1 MVNIF
6 AILSIYWRSID
17 LVNSCSIDFVFQIP
31 TVKKIGKVL
40 IWAYMSW
47 GILTETHP
55 SSTFKFKE
63 V

>member
-31 TVKKIGKVL
+31 TVKKNRKGFD
-40 IWAYMSW
+40 M
-47 GILTETHP
+47 GIY
-55 SSTFKFKE
+55 
-63 V
+63 VMGDIN